1 MSELANQPLS
11 ELASESLNTGTT
23 AGARAHARAQA
34 GTVVECMPTVPAGDG
49 LVWEETIPGG
59 GYASKRLARGTTLRL
74 TDVYGDACVSVLLFN
89 ADEPWERLNVADT
102 VKVLWQAYVGEG
114 HLLLSDQGR
123 VLASVTA
130 GAPGRSDTFCGTS
143 TLLGNTAR
151 YGDGAPH
158 GPTPAGR
165 ELFTLAAAKH
175 GLTRRDLPP
184 GVSFFQ
190 GVRVGDDGGFTW
202 LGSAGAGAIVEL
214 RAEMPVTVLLANVP
228 HPLDPREAYTC
239 SAVRL
244 EARSGPPAGP
254 ADALWSRSPEGER
267 AFLNTADYLT
277 ARGIA

>member
-1 MSELANQPLS
+1 MSTAD
-11 ELASESLNTGTT
+11 T

-34 GTVVECMPTVPAGDG
+34 GTVVECMPTLPAGDG
-49 LVWEETIPGG
+49 LTWAETVPGG
-59 GYASKRLARGTTLRL
+59 GYASKRLTRGSTLQL
-74 TDVYGDACVSVLLFN
+74 TDVHGDACVSVLLFN

-102 VKVLWQAYVGEG
+102 VKVLWQAYVGQG

-130 GAPGRSDTFCGTS
+130 GAADRSDAFCGTS
-143 TLLGNTAR
+143 TRLRNTER
-151 YGDGAPH
+151 YGDGSPQ

-184 GVSFFQ
+184 SISFFQ

-202 LGSAGAGAIVEL
+202 LGSAGAGATVEL

-228 HPLDPREAYTC
+228 HPLDPRPAYTC
-239 SAVRL
+239 SAVRVK
-244 EARSGPPAGP
+244 AWTGTPAAP
-254 ADALWSRSPEGER
+254 TDELWTRSPEGER
-267 AFLNTADYLT
+267 AFLNTADYLA
-277 ARGIA
+277 ARGLA

>member
-1 MSELANQPLS
+1 MSTA
-11 ELASESLNTGTT
+11 TT
-23 AGARAHARAQA
+23 AGAREHARAQG

-49 LVWEETIPGG
+49 LTWAETVPGG
-59 GYASKRLARGTTLRL
+59 GYASKRLARGTTVQL
-74 TDVYGDACVSVLLFN
+74 TDLYGDACVSVLLFN

-102 VKVLWQAYVGEG
+102 VKVLWQAYVGQG

-130 GAPGRSDTFCGTS
+130 GAPDRSDTFCGTS
-143 TLLGNTAR
+143 TRLRNTER
-151 YGDGAPH
+151 YGDGSPQ

-184 GVSFFQ
+184 SISFFQ

-202 LGSAGAGAIVEL
+202 LGSAGPGATVEL
-214 RAEMPVTVLLANVP
+214 RAELPVIVLLANVP
-228 HPLDPREAYTC
+228 HPLDPRAAYTC
-239 SAVRL
+239 SAVRVK
-244 EARSGPPAGP
+244 AWAGAP
-254 ADALWSRSPEGER
+254 TAPTDALWTRSPEGER

-277 ARGIA
+277 ARGLA

>member
-1 MSELANQPLS
+1 M
-11 ELASESLNTGTT
+11 TGSTATT
-23 AGARAHARAQA
+23 AGAREHARAQD
-34 GTVVECMPTVPAGDG
+34 GTVVECMPIVPATRLGEN
-49 LVWEETIPGG
+49 LTWAETIPGG
-59 GYASKRLARGTTLRL
+59 GYASKRLARGTRLRL
-74 TDVYGDACVSVLLFN
+74 TDPHGDACVSVLLFN

-130 GAPGRSDTFCGTS
+130 GARDRSDTFCGTS
-143 TLLGNTAR
+143 TRASNTER
-151 YGDGAPH
+151 YGDGSPH
-158 GPTPAGR
+158 GPSPAGR
-165 ELFTLAAAKH
+165 ELLTLAAAKH

-184 GVSFFQ
+184 SISFFQ
-190 GVRVGDDGGFTW
+190 GVRVGDDGRFTW
-202 LGSAGAGAIVEL
+202 LGSAGPGGSVEL

-239 SAVRL
+239 SPVEIRAS
-244 EARSGPPAGP
+244 SGAPTAPT
-254 ADALWSRSPEGER
+254 DQLWSRSPEGER

>member
-1 MSELANQPLS
+1 MSTA
-11 ELASESLNTGTT
+11 TT
-23 AGARAHARAQA
+23 AGAREHARAQD
-34 GTVVECMPTVPAGDG
+34 GTVVDCMPIVPATRLGEN
-49 LVWEETIPGG
+49 LTWAETMPGG

-74 TDVYGDACVSVLLFN
+74 TDPHGDACVSVLLFN

-130 GAPGRSDTFCGTS
+130 GARDHSDTFCGTT
-143 TLLGNTAR
+143 TLNGNTGR
-151 YGDGAPH
+151 YGDGSPH

-184 GVSFFQ
+184 SISFFQ
-190 GVRVGDDGGFTW
+190 GVRVGDDGTFTW
-202 LGSAGAGAIVEL
+202 LGSAGPGATVEL

-228 HPLDPREAYTC
+228 HPLDPRDAYTC
-239 SAVRL
+239 TPVEIR
-244 EARSGPPAGP
+244 AGTGAP
-254 ADALWSRSPEGER
+254 TAPTDQLWSRSPEGER

>member
-1 MSELANQPLS
+1 MTTA
-11 ELASESLNTGTT
+11 TT
-23 AGARAHARAQA
+23 AGAREHARAQG
-34 GTVVECMPTVPAGDG
+34 GTVVEAMPTVPASPG
-49 LVWEETIPGG
+49 LTWEETIPGG

-74 TDVYGDACVSVLLFN
+74 TDLYGDACVSVLLFN

-130 GAPGRSDTFCGTS
+130 GARDRSDTFCGTT
-143 TLLGNTAR
+143 TLRSNTSR
-151 YGDGAPH
+151 YGDGSPH

-184 GVSFFQ
+184 SISFFQ
-190 GVRVGDDGGFTW
+190 GLRVGEDGGFIW
-202 LGSAGAGAIVEL
+202 LGSAGAGAVVEL

-228 HPLDPREAYTC
+228 HPLDPRDDYTC
-239 SAVRL
+239 SAVRVN
-244 EARSGPPAGP
+244 AFAGHPTTP

-267 AFLNTADYLT
+267 AFLNTADYLS
-277 ARGIA
+277 ARGLG

>member
-1 MSELANQPLS
+1 MTTA
-11 ELASESLNTGTT
+11 TT
-23 AGARAHARAQA
+23 AGAREHARSQG
-34 GTVVECMPTVPAGDG
+34 GTVVDCMPTVPASPG
-49 LVWEETIPGG
+49 LTWEETIPGG

-74 TDVYGDACVSVLLFN
+74 TDLHGDACVSVLLFN

-130 GAPGRSDTFCGTS
+130 GAQDRSDTFCGTTTFES
-143 TLLGNTAR
+143 NFLR
-151 YGDGAPH
+151 YGDGSPH

-184 GVSFFQ
+184 SISFFQ
-190 GVRVGDDGGFTW
+190 GLRVGDDGGFTW
-202 LGSAGAGAIVEL
+202 LGSAGAGAVVEL

-228 HPLDPREAYTC
+228 HPLDPRSEYTC
-239 SAVRL
+239 TAVRANAC
-244 EARSGPPAGP
+244 EGRPTTPD
-254 ADALWSRSPEGER
+254 DALWSRSPEGSR
-267 AFLNTADYLT
+267 AFFNTADYLA
-277 ARGIA
+277 ARGIS

>member
-1 MSELANQPLS
+1 MSTA
-11 ELASESLNTGTT
+11 TT
-23 AGARAHARAQA
+23 TGAREHARAQG
-34 GTVVECMPTVPAGDG
+34 GTIVEHMPTVPASPG
-49 LVWEETIPGG
+49 LTWEETIPGG
-59 GYASKRLARGTTLRL
+59 GYASKRLARGTTLRI

-102 VKVLWQAYVGEG
+102 VKVLWQAYVGAG

-130 GAPGRSDTFCGTS
+130 GAQDRSDTFCGTS
-143 TLLGNTAR
+143 TLLANTER
-151 YGDGAPH
+151 YGDGTPH

-184 GVSFFQ
+184 SISFFQ

-202 LGSAGAGAIVEL
+202 LGSAGPGAVVEL

-228 HPLDPREAYTC
+228 HPLDPREQYTC
-239 SAVRL
+239 SAARI
-244 EARSGPPAGP
+244 EARLGEPAT
-254 ADALWSRSPEGER
+254 DWTRSPEGER
-267 AFLNTADYLT
+267 AFLNTADYLN

>member
-1 MSELANQPLS
+1 MSTATT
-11 ELASESLNTGTT
+11 ATT
-23 AGARAHARAQA
+23 AGAREHARAQG
-34 GTVVECMPTVPAGDG
+34 GTVVECMPTVPAGEG
-49 LVWEETIPGG
+49 LTWAETIPGG
-59 GYASKRLARGTTLRL
+59 GCASKRLARGTTLRL
-74 TDVYGDACVSVLLFN
+74 TDLYGDACVSVLAFN
-89 ADEPWERLNVADT
+89 ADEPWERFNVADT

-130 GAPGRSDTFCGTS
+130 GAPDRSDTFCGTT
-143 TLLGNTAR
+143 TLRSNTER

-158 GPTPAGR
+158 GPSPAGR
-165 ELFTLAAAKH
+165 ELLTLAAAKH

-184 GVSFFQ
+184 SISFFQ
-190 GVRVGDDGGFTW
+190 GVRVGDDGTFTW

-214 RAEMPVTVLLANVP
+214 RAEMPLIVLLANVP

-239 SAVRL
+239 SPVRIR
-244 EARSGPPAGP
+244 AWRGRPTAPT
-254 ADALWSRSPEGER
+254 DALWTRSPEGER

>member
-1 MSELANQPLS
+1 MTTA
-11 ELASESLNTGTT
+11 TT
-23 AGARAHARAQA
+23 AGARAHARAQG
-34 GTVVECMPTVPAGDG
+34 GTVVECMPTLPPGDG
-49 LVWEETIPGG
+49 LTWAETIPGG
-59 GYASKRLARGTTLRL
+59 GYASKRLARGSTLQL
-74 TDVYGDACVSVLLFN
+74 TDLYGDACVSVLLFN

-102 VKVLWQAYVGEG
+102 VKVLWQAYVGQG

-130 GAPGRSDTFCGTS
+130 GAPDRSDTFCGTS
-143 TLLGNTAR
+143 TLLRNTER
-151 YGDGAPH
+151 YGDGSPQ

-165 ELFTLAAAKH
+165 ELFTVAAAKH

-184 GVSFFQ
+184 SISFFQ

-202 LGSAGAGAIVEL
+202 LGSAGPGAVVEL

-239 SAVRL
+239 SAVRIK
-244 EARSGPPAGP
+244 AWSGTAT
-254 ADALWSRSPEGER
+254 ATTDELWSRSPEGER
-267 AFLNTADYLT
+267 AFLNTAAYLA

>member
-1 MSELANQPLS
+1 MSTA
-11 ELASESLNTGTT
+11 TT
-23 AGARAHARAQA
+23 AGARQHARAQA
-34 GTVVECMPTVPAGDG
+34 GTVTEHMPIVPASRAGAG
-49 LVWEETIPGG
+49 LVWAETVPGG

-74 TDVYGDACVSVLLFN
+74 TAPHGDACVSVLLFN

-130 GAPGRSDTFCGTS
+130 GAADLSDTFCGTTTITS
-143 TLLGNTAR
+143 NIRR
-151 YGDGAPH
+151 YGDGSAH
-158 GPTPAGR
+158 SGTPAGR

-184 GVSFFQ
+184 SISFFQ
-190 GVRVGDDGGFTW
+190 GVRVGDDGRFAPPAA
-202 LGSAGAGAIVEL
+202 AGPGATVEL
-214 RAEMPVTVLLANVP
+214 RAEMPLTVLLVNVP
-228 HPLDPREAYTC
+228 HPLDERTTYTC
-239 SAVRL
+239 NAVEVR
-244 EARSGPPAGP
+244 AATGAATAPTDR
-254 ADALWSRSPEGER
+254 LWSRSPEGER

>member
-1 MSELANQPLS
+1 MSTA
-11 ELASESLNTGTT
+11 TT
-23 AGARAHARAQA
+23 AGAREHARAQG

-49 LVWEETIPGG
+49 LSWAETVPGG
-59 GYASKRLARGTTLRL
+59 GYAGKRLARGTTLRL
-74 TDVYGDACVSVLLFN
+74 TDLYGDACVSVLLFN

-130 GAPGRSDTFCGTS
+130 GAQDRSDTFCGTS
-143 TLLGNTAR
+143 TLAGNTGR
-151 YGDGAPH
+151 YGDGSPH
-158 GPTPAGR
+158 SPTPAGR

-184 GVSFFQ
+184 SISFFQ
-190 GVRVGDDGGFTW
+190 GVRVGDDGAFTW
-202 LGSAGAGAIVEL
+202 LGSSGAGATVEL
-214 RAEMPVTVLLANVP
+214 RAEMPLIVLLANVP

-239 SAVRL
+239 TPARI
-244 EARSGPPAGP
+244 EARPGP
-254 ADALWSRSPEGER
+254 ATAPTDALWSRSPEGER
-267 AFLNTADYLT
+267 ALLNTAEYLT